1 MAVRVDLGLTLNW
14 WYTWLFKRKKAVS
27 KLFGLIQ
34 AILPK
39 IEPQQARD
47 QAYLCQSVD
56 IYDLERRMREID
68 QRGRSAANDLTFS
81 LGLR

>member
-1 MAVRVDLGLTLNW
+1 M
-14 WYTWLFKRKKAVS
+14 
-27 KLFGLIQ
+27 
-34 AILPK
+34 LPE

-47 QAYLCQSVD
+47 QAYLAQSVD

-68 QRGRSAANDLTFS
+68 QRGRTAANDLNFS

>member
-1 MAVRVDLGLTLNW
+1 M
-14 WYTWLFKRKKAVS
+14 S
-27 KLFGLIQ
+27 KLLGLIQ

-39 IEPQQARD
+39 VEPQQARD
-47 QAYLCQSVD
+47 QVYLSQSVD

-68 QRGRSAANDLTFS
+68 QRGRSAASDLTFS

>member
-1 MAVRVDLGLTLNW
+1 M
-14 WYTWLFKRKKAVS
+14 S
-27 KLFGLIQ
+27 KLLGLIQ
-34 AILPK
+34 AILPE

-47 QAYLCQSVD
+47 QAYLAESVD

-68 QRGRSAANDLTFS
+68 ERSRSAAANDLTFS

>member
-1 MAVRVDLGLTLNW
+1 M
-14 WYTWLFKRKKAVS
+14 S

-34 AILPK
+34 AILPE

-47 QAYLCQSVD
+47 QAYLAQSVD
-56 IYDLERRMREID
+56 IYDLERRMREIE
-68 QRGRSAANDLTFS
+68 QRGRSSANDLTFS

>member
-1 MAVRVDLGLTLNW
+1 M
-14 WYTWLFKRKKAVS
+14 S

-34 AILPK
+34 AILPE

-47 QAYLCQSVD
+47 QAYLAQSVD
-56 IYDLERRMREID
+56 IYDLERRMREIE
-68 QRGRSAANDLTFS
+68 QRSRSAANDLTFS

>member
-1 MAVRVDLGLTLNW
+1 MSR
-14 WYTWLFKRKKAVS
+14 
-27 KLFGLIQ
+27 LFGLIQ
-34 AILPK
+34 AILPE
-39 IEPQQARD
+39 IEPQRARD
-47 QAYLCQSVD
+47 EAYLAESVD

>member
-1 MAVRVDLGLTLNW
+1 MSKLLGL
-14 WYTWLFKRKKAVS
+14 F
-27 KLFGLIQ
+27 Q
-34 AILPK
+34 AMLPE

-47 QAYLCQSVD
+47 QAYLDQSVD

-68 QRGRSAANDLTFS
+68 QRGRAAANDLTFS

>member
-1 MAVRVDLGLTLNW
+1 M
-14 WYTWLFKRKKAVS
+14 S
-27 KLFGLIQ
+27 KFLGLIQ
-34 AILPK
+34 AMLPQ

-47 QAYLCQSVD
+47 QAYLAQSVD

-68 QRGRSAANDLTFS
+68 QRGRCAANDLTFS

>member
-1 MAVRVDLGLTLNW
+1 VVN
-14 WYTWLFKRKKAVS
+14 FVPQRKPIVS
-27 KLFGLIQ
+27 RLFGLIQ
-34 AILPK
+34 AILPE

-47 QAYLCQSVD
+47 QAYLAESVD

-68 QRGRSAANDLTFS
+68 QRGRCAANDLTFS

>member
-1 MAVRVDLGLTLNW
+1 MVHLC
-14 WYTWLFKRKKAVS
+14 FHRKPIVS
-27 KLFGLIQ
+27 KLLGLIE
-34 AILPK
+34 AILPE

-47 QAYLCQSVD
+47 QAYLAESVD

-68 QRGRSAANDLTFS
+68 QRGRSAANGLNFS